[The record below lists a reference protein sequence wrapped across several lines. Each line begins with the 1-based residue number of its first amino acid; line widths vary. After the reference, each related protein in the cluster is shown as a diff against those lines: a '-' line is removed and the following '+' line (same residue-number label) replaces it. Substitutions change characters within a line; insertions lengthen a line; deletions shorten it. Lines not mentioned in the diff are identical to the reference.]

1 MRQSLLMPK
10 LGLTMT
16 EGIVAEWSVQ
26 VGKPFKAGQ
35 CLYVVETDK
44 VATEIEAPADGV
56 LLETQ
61 VAVGQTAAVG
71 TVLAYW
77 EPSTNSQSKGAPLNL
92 VPDSIPPPASE
103 PNAQPAIDHEAMTPQ
118 AMIPA
123 SSSPSLQPE
132 GSSRSGERI
141 IASPYARKRA
151 REVGVPLTSVAGTG
165 PGGRIVA
172 RDIDAAIKRAVPSA
186 PSAVPSAPSAL
197 VGSGN
202 LIEPSN
208 RQKLIAQRLT
218 QSKQEIPHFY
228 LFRDI
233 DVTELLHFRKKLN
246 SGETESRI
254 SMTHLITRAVAL
266 ALGKHPEANRIWT
279 QDGIRTFDQ
288 IDIGIAVD
296 TDRGL
301 VAPALMDI
309 GSVPLLGLVERVETL
324 ISNARSGRLSSTPT
338 ANPVITISNAGMHNV
353 TYMASIITPGESMIL
368 GVGGIKP
375 VFRPDE
381 NEQPTLRQEMG
392 VVLSV
397 DHRVLNGVDAL
408 KFLNTL
414 SQFLEKPL
422 RLLMA
427 QTLGK
432 RN

>member
-16 EGIVAEWSVQ
+16 EGIVAEWSIQ
-26 VGKPFKAGQ
+26 VGQPFRAGQ

-71 TVLAYW
+71 AILAYW
-77 EPSTNSQSKGAPLNL
+77 EPSTNTEPKGAPLNL
-92 VPDSIPPPASE
+92 ASE
-103 PNAQPAIDHEAMTPQ
+103 PASAPRAPPAIDHEAVAPRS
-118 AMIPA
+118 ASPA
-123 SSSPSLQPE
+123 SSSPTPHLE
-132 GSSRSGERI
+132 ASSHSGDRI

-151 REVGVPLTSVAGTG
+151 RELGVPLISVAGTG

-172 RDIDAAIKRAVPSA
+172 RDIDAAIKQAVPSA

-233 DVTELLHFRKKLN
+233 DVTDLLHFRKKLN

-266 ALGKHPEANRIWT
+266 ALDKHPEANRIWT

-309 GSVPLLGLVERVETL
+309 GSVPLLELVERVDTL

-408 KFLNTL
+408 KLLNTL
-414 SQFLEKPL
+414 SQFLERPL

-427 QTLGK
+427 QTLGQ

>member
-16 EGIVAEWSVQ
+16 EGIVADWSVQ

-56 LLETQ
+56 LLEIQ
-61 VAVGQTAAVG
+61 VAVGQTASVG
-71 TVLAYW
+71 TILAYW
-77 EPSTNSQSKGAPLNL
+77 EPSTNTESKGAPLNL
-92 VPDSIPPPASE
+92 VPEPEAAPAINHEAVAPRPSPPAGS
-103 PNAQPAIDHEAMTPQ
+103 TPT
-118 AMIPA
+118 PH
-123 SSSPSLQPE
+123 PE
-132 GSSRSGERI
+132 VSSRLGERI

-172 RDIDAAIKRAVPSA
+172 RDIDAAIKQ
-186 PSAVPSAPSAL
+186 AVPSAPSAL

-279 QDGIRTFDQ
+279 QAGIRTFDQ

-309 GSVPLLGLVERVETL
+309 GSLPLIELVDRVDAL

-338 ANPVITISNAGMHNV
+338 ANPVITISNAGMHNI

-408 KFLNTL
+408 KLLNTL
-414 SQFLEKPL
+414 SQFLERPL

-427 QTLGK
+427 QTLGQ

>member
-26 VGKPFKAGQ
+26 VGEPFKAGQ

-44 VATEIEAPADGV
+44 VATEIEAQADGI
-56 LLETQ
+56 LAQTL
-61 VAVGQTAAVG
+61 VAAGQTAAVG
-71 TVLAYW
+71 TVLGYW
-77 EPSTNSQSKGAPLNL
+77 EPTTRTETEVGPR
-92 VPDSIPPPASE
+92 DSSAKTEALPAIEREVLAPPPSGPTKANMALST
-103 PNAQPAIDHEAMTPQ
+103 A
-118 AMIPA
+118 
-123 SSSPSLQPE
+123 
-132 GSSRSGERI
+132 GSGQSGSRI
-141 IASPYARKRA
+141 VASPYARKLA
-151 REVGVPLTSVAGTG
+151 HETGVLLTSVRGTG

-172 RDIDAAIKRAVPSA
+172 RDIATAHTQVEPSVQT
-186 PSAVPSAPSAL
+186 PSDQAGTLS
-197 VGSGN
+197 
-202 LIEPSN
+202 EPSN
-208 RQKLIAQRLT
+208 RQKMVAQRLT

-233 DVTELLHFRKKLN
+233 DVTELLQFRKKLN
-246 SGETESRI
+246 NGETESRI
-254 SMTHLITRAVAL
+254 SMTHLITRAVVL
-266 ALGKHPEANRIWT
+266 ALGKHPQANRIWT
-279 QDGIRTFDQ
+279 QDGIRAFDQ

-301 VAPALMDI
+301 VAPALMNI
-309 GSVPLLGLVERVETL
+309 GSLPLLDLVERLDAL
-324 ISNARSGRLSSTPT
+324 ISDARSGKLSSTPA
-338 ANPVITISNAGMHNV
+338 ANPVITISNAGMHNI
-353 TYMASIITPGESMIL
+353 TYMASIINPGESMIL

-381 NEQPTLRQEMG
+381 NNEPALRQEMG

-414 SQFLEKPL
+414 SQFLQRPL

-427 QTLGK
+427 QTFDD
-432 RN
+432 RS